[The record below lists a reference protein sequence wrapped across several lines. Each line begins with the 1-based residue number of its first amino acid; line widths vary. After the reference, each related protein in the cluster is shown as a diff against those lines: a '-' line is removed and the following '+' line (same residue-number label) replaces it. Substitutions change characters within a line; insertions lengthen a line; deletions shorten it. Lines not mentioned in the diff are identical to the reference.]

1 MFAVGRSESTK
12 SYDRSGRKG
21 WKNWRKERPIVLMQ
35 STNRATNSQLA
46 ICGSTLCSFL
56 YIFSSGRSQ
65 PGRFSFGDFRID
77 FRPSSFE
84 HGALLLGARVK
95 GSRYRSS
102 RSKFSKPHIKRRI
115 ELYDRWRERQGRKM
129 RVKRKRRKTGERKWG
144 REPMRGSIRLYSK
157 GGIHHRRRRDRHVC
171 GIRWWSYSV
180 LPPSGSDV
188 TSRCNKH
195 EYKWFLRPVPTVTR
209 ANLIESRR
217 NRKLKVNGNKAS
229 STLPNK

>member
-1 MFAVGRSESTK
+1 MFPVGRSESTK
-12 SYDRSGRKG
+12 SYDKSGRKR
-21 WKNWRKERPIVLMQ
+21 WKNWWKERPIVLMQ
-35 STNRATNSQLA
+35 SANRATNSQLA
-46 ICGSTLCSFL
+46 ICGSTLCSSL
-56 YIFSSGRSQ
+56 YIFSSGGSQ
-65 PGRFSFGDFRID
+65 PGRFSFDDID
-77 FRPSSFE
+77 FRPTVFWTRCS
-84 HGALLLGARVK
+84 
-95 GSRYRSS
+95 SS
-102 RSKFSKPHIKRRI
+102 RCSNQRQSVSELSERILEAVYEVEDRALRPMKR
-115 ELYDRWRERQGRKM
+115 ETGRKM

-157 GGIHHRRRRDRHVC
+157 GGIHHRRRRHRHVC

-195 EYKWFLRPVPTVTR
+195 EYKWFLRPVPTATR

-217 NRKLKVNGNKAS
+217 NRKLEVNGNKAS